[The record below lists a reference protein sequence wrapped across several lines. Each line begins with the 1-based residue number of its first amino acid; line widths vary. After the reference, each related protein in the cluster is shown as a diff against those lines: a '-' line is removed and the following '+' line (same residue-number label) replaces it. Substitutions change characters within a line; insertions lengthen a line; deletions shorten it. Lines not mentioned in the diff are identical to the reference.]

1 MPKAATPPSLVQKQI
16 AAAMFATTKY
26 HQIFGIKLSRKMLS
40 QVVEKMGLKPLA
52 RGAAMERVKEA
63 ERDIDVLIEGFVN
76 KKDISDISGISAKR
90 PPPSKEARP

>member
-40 QVVEKMGLKPLA
+40 QVVEKEPNSEEGAQAQATLA
-52 RGAAMERVKEA
+52 A
-63 ERDIDVLIEGFVN
+63 L
-76 KKDISDISGISAKR
+76 
-90 PPPSKEARP
+90 P